1 MAHTLDVK
9 RIREVLDV
17 CESETDK
24 LSPWEQNFLESV
36 SDQYTRKGS
45 LSDKQLEILERI
57 YLKI

>member
-1 MAHTLDVK
+1 MPHTLDVK

-17 CESETDK
+17 VEIEMDK
-24 LSPWEQNFLESV
+24 LTSWEQLFIESV

-57 YLKI
+57 YLKV